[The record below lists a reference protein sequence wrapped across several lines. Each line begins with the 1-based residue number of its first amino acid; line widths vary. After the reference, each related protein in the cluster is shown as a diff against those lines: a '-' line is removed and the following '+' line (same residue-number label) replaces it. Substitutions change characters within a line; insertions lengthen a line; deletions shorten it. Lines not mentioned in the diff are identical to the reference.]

1 IMANKVYLVCWSSSA
16 MEHPEYTVDAVFEK
30 EEDAIEYM
38 AEMSEDIY
46 PIGKNFQGIYDE
58 PWIEEF
64 EVK

>member
-1 IMANKVYLVCWSSSA
+1 